1 MVVEQ
6 SSPQVHESLQAEVS
20 FLVMIQSEA
29 KNLPPPR
36 VDA

>member
-6 SSPQVHESLQAEVS
+6 SSPQVHESLQ
-20 FLVMIQSEA
+20 VMIQSEA